1 MEILSRLLN
10 SPHPP
15 PIAVFGMDRLA
26 RMVQNSPT
34 LPVGT
39 QRFSALRQAN
49 EIYVD
54 KTELIYQLA
63 GPGRGQIL
71 LVRPR
76 RFGKSLL
83 VSTLESLFKFGVR
96 DFKDLAIEK
105 LWTDRQYPVVRL
117 DFSEVREFVDA
128 AEFARKFHEYLVK
141 RFSRE
146 GFAFSEN
153 AGSVI
158 SQLSD
163 WLDGLDD
170 NSLVL
175 LIDEYDAPLT
185 ASLHD
190 GELFEAVRS
199 IMSEFYL
206 TLKSV
211 SGSLRFLFVT
221 GITKFSST
229 SVFSAFN
236 SLRDI
241 SLEPKFGTLLGYT
254 EEEIVQNFG
263 SFLEAAT
270 QIIGLNR
277 SELMTELRANY
288 NGFCFDQL
296 AKTHVYCPWSVLKFL
311 EVPDLGFQNY
321 WYASGGRPTVL
332 KKYLAGHPLEDPG
345 SFDKPVNLRIDA
357 LSAPRSYDEIS
368 TEVLLAQTGY
378 LTIKKRLSSVHLQL
392 GYPNKEV
399 YESMGRLYAD
409 ELLRSQTGQDCGLEY
424 WTGWLESGRI
434 DEIVASFNSV
444 FNGIDYAR
452 YPVNDEASC
461 RSHLQMLLIGAGLSP
476 VPESHSAL
484 GRSDL
489 EVEAAGRLWVF
500 EIKYAREPSEE
511 QKLLQEG
518 MEQMRARRYGE
529 KLHSKKLMRAV
540 LVFSASK
547 RKFSAWQ
554 LDEP

>member
-15 PIAVFGMDRLA
+15 PIAVFGMDRSA

-105 LWTDRQYPVVRL
+105 LWTDRQYPVARL

-141 RFSRE
+141 CFSRE

-254 EEEIVQNFG
+254 
-263 SFLEAAT
+263 
-270 QIIGLNR
+270 
-277 SELMTELRANY
+277 
-288 NGFCFDQL
+288 
-296 AKTHVYCPWSVLKFL
+296 
-311 EVPDLGFQNY
+311 
-321 WYASGGRPTVL
+321 
-332 KKYLAGHPLEDPG
+332 
-345 SFDKPVNLRIDA
+345 
-357 LSAPRSYDEIS
+357 
-368 TEVLLAQTGY
+368 
-378 LTIKKRLSSVHLQL
+378 
-392 GYPNKEV
+392 
-399 YESMGRLYAD
+399 
-409 ELLRSQTGQDCGLEY
+409 
-424 WTGWLESGRI
+424 
-434 DEIVASFNSV
+434 
-444 FNGIDYAR
+444 
-452 YPVNDEASC
+452 
-461 RSHLQMLLIGAGLSP
+461 
-476 VPESHSAL
+476 
-484 GRSDL
+484 
-489 EVEAAGRLWVF
+489 
-500 EIKYAREPSEE
+500 
-511 QKLLQEG
+511 
-518 MEQMRARRYGE
+518 
-529 KLHSKKLMRAV
+529 
-540 LVFSASK
+540 
-547 RKFSAWQ
+547 
-554 LDEP
+554 